1 MIGAITI
8 ISLVGWVLPFG
19 LGGMHWFKGPAR
31 TISEQD
37 VANARIE
44 GGLTEDSIKV

>member
-8 ISLVGWVLPFG
+8 ISLAGWFFPFG
-19 LGGMHWFKGPAR
+19 LGGKYWFKGPAR

-37 VANARIE
+37 LANARMA
-44 GGLTEDSIKV
+44 GDLTEEAVKA

>member
-8 ISLVGWVLPFG
+8 ISLAGWFLPFG
-19 LGGMHWFKGPAR
+19 LGGKHWFKGPAR

-37 VANARIE
+37 VANARMA
-44 GGLTEDSIKV
+44 GDATKA